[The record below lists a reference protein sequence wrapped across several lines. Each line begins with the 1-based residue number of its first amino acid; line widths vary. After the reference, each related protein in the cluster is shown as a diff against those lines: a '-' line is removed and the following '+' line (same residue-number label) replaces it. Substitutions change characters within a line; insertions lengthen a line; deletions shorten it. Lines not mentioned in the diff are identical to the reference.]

1 MSSLNGGWVSFSGDA
16 RIELAAGLLATAGG
30 AAFVGFRLRRTIQAT
45 RPAASVV
52 VLMFSLWVISLVA
65 FVVGLAIYIKQ
76 FLHDYPHIH
85 SGVTDPITPVTF
97 LAAVVLFGIIMTR
110 SGYRYQTR
118 LGGAVVG
125 AMAAPMIF
133 ELPFDLIV
141 LARTYPPLFPDP
153 TFYRAIFFTP
163 LFLVEI
169 TTMWLLTLSPMVRV
183 RRSTFF
189 CFALMLAV
197 FGIWALSGFGYP
209 NAALPITM
217 NVISK
222 ILAFIT
228 ALTLFMPDRLRD
240 WRKDGPGPE
249 QAQQPAPGRD
259 QIPPPVMAA
268 PPPVMA
274 VPPPVMA
281 APLPVMAAPP
291 PVMAAPVL
299 SVRDVSVPNGQATTV
314 PHGEDA
320 TVPHGTITDGTAIKV
335 AGLRKSFGEKEAV
348 AGIDLEIAA
357 GSFAGLVGPNGAG
370 KTTSLSMMT
379 GLLRPDAG
387 QILINGLDVWAD
399 PPAAKAII
407 GVVPAEARLFERLS
421 GEELLEYAGR
431 LRGLPV
437 AEARSRA
444 AQLLDVLDLTADAK
458 RLVADYSTGMRKKA
472 ALGCALIHNPSVLFL
487 DEPLEGV
494 DPVSADA
501 IRRMLT
507 NYVGS
512 GSTVLFSSHVMEL
525 VEQVCDHV
533 SIISEGHIV
542 ASGTTEQVRGGKTL
556 QRAFVDL
563 VGSKAS
569 EEGLSWLGSSSS

>member
-1 MSSLNGGWVSFSGDA
+1 MTLNGGWVSYSGDA
-16 RIELAAGLLATAGG
+16 RIELAAGLLTVTAC
-30 AAFVGFRLRRTIQAT
+30 AAYAGTRLRRPVRAV
-45 RPAASVV
+45 RPPGSVV
-52 VLMFSLWVISLVA
+52 AVMFSFWVMALIA
-65 FVVGLAIYIKQ
+65 FVIGLSVYIRQ
-76 FLHDYPHIH
+76 FVRDYPGIR
-85 SGVTDPITPVTF
+85 SGVHNPVTPVTL
-97 LAAVVLFGIIMTR
+97 LAAAAIFGIIMTR
-110 SGYRYQTR
+110 TGWRYQTR
-118 LGGAVVG
+118 LGSAVVG

-141 LARTYPPLFPDP
+141 MARTYPALPPDP
-153 TFYRAIFFTP
+153 ALYRAVFFTP
-163 LFLVEI
+163 LILVEL
-169 TTMWLLTLSPMVRV
+169 TTLWLLTLSPMVRV
-183 RRSTFF
+183 RRSTFL
-189 CFALMLAV
+189 CFALMTGV

-209 NAALPITM
+209 QSALPITL
-217 NVISK
+217 NVVSK

-228 ALTLFMPDRLRD
+228 ALTLFLPDRLRD
-240 WRKDGPGPE
+240 WRTDGPPH
-249 QAQQPAPGRD
+249 APGGEQVPR
-259 QIPPPVMAA
+259 PVMAPLA
-268 PPPVMA
+268 ASPGRLPQPVMA
-274 VPPPVMA
+274 PPV
-281 APLPVMAAPP
+281 LT
-291 PVMAAPVL
+291 VL
-299 SVRDVSVPNGQATTV
+299 ETAVPGGRAV
-314 PHGEDA
+314 
-320 TVPHGTITDGTAIKV
+320 DGTVREGSEVTRSTDQAREATMGGSAIKV
-335 AGLRKSFGEKEAV
+335 LGLRKSFGDKTAV

-387 QILINGLDVWAD
+387 QILISGLDVWAD
-399 PPAAKAII
+399 PPAVKAII
-407 GVVPAEARLFERLS
+407 GVVPAEARLFDRLS

-437 AEARSRA
+437 AEARARA

-472 ALGCALIHNPSVLFL
+472 ALGCALIHNPAVLFL

-533 SIISEGHIV
+533 SIISQGQIV
-542 ASGTTEQVRGGKTL
+542 ATGTTEQVRGGKTL
-556 QRAFVDL
+556 QRAFIDL
-563 VGSKAS
+563 VGAKAS
-569 EEGLSWLGSSSS
+569 GEGLSWLGSSSN